1 MRRLFSV
8 FPVVMLAALLAA
20 CNSASATTSSSTAST
35 PTTTNCLTLATGM
48 IQSVSNNSLLV
59 TSLQGKDVQVTFTSA
74 TIFVRQAT
82 VTPADLKAGMPVTVT
97 VKQNADNTYS
107 ALTVSLRNSQT
118 RQGGFTNGSRL
129 CSAQF
134 PRRTG
139 TPGAFGGRG
148 SDGTPG
154 ASGGAQSRQTINGTL
169 SQVNGNAL
177 TVTDTSGND
186 FTVTLT
192 ATTRMT
198 AQQAVSPSD
207 LQHGEAVTITGTT
220 NSQGVISASSVS
232 ILEGF
237 PNRRP
242 AATPAANA

>member
-8 FPVVMLAALLAA
+8 FPVVMLAVLLAA
-20 CNSASATTSSSTAST
+20 CSNASATTSSSTAST
-35 PTTTNCLTLATGM
+35 PTTTNCLTLATGT

-59 TSLQGKDVQVTFTSA
+59 ANLQGKDVQVTFTSA

-82 VTPADLKAGMPVTVT
+82 LTPADLKAGMPVTVT

-148 SDGTPG
+148 S
-154 ASGGAQSRQTINGTL
+154 GGGQSRQTINGTL
-169 SQVNGNAL
+169 SQINGNAL

-198 AQQAVSPSD
+198 AQQTISASD
-207 LQHGEAVTITGTT
+207 LHSGEAVTITGTT

-232 ILEGF
+232 ILQGL

-242 AATPAANA
+242 AATPTANS